1 MGLARLLHVAGVLAL
16 AGLLAACAALGQ
28 KPLAPPAPVMPA
40 VDIPSGGFFTVNGTL
55 TEVLSDAQLAGL
67 ASGARYI
74 LVGEGHAS
82 ACDHMVQARVLRAL
96 ASAGRRPAVGLEMV
110 SVEREP
116 LLERF
121 NRGEIP
127 LDDLEKALDW
137 RAFWG
142 FPLDLYGPV
151 FEVALELRLPMA
163 ALNLP
168 KDVTRA
174 LSTKGVQGLTP
185 QEAAWMPYQ
194 LIPPPAGQRAS
205 LEEEFNR
212 HRHFRMDKVHG
223 GDKAKGDDKPNG
235 DDKANADKPNGEGKS
250 GDDDKP
256 NGKDPALERFLAV
269 QSAWDSK
276 MAEAAVEAW
285 DKYERPLVILVG
297 SGHVEHGWGIPSRL
311 RGLDPGAGILTI
323 APWRGG
329 EPVDP
334 LAADAFFHCHETHE
348 SRLGF
353 TLESLQ
359 EGALV
364 MAVIPGSKAEAAGF
378 LKGDLMVE
386 VGGQAVTG
394 LWAMHKAAA
403 MARAKGQPLEFV
415 ILREGGRL
423 TLSIPLAELDSA
435 GPAGKE

>member
-1 MGLARLLHVAGVLAL
+1 MGLARLLHVVGVLAL
-16 AGLLAACAALGQ
+16 AGLLSACATFGQ
-28 KPLAPPAPVMPA
+28 KPKVPPAPVMPA

-110 SVEREP
+110 SVDREP
-116 LLERF
+116 VLERF

-151 FEVALELRLPMA
+151 FEVAVELGLPLA

-168 KDVTRA
+168 QNVTRA
-174 LSTKGVQGLTP
+174 LSAKGVEGLTP

-205 LEEEFNR
+205 LEEEFSR
-212 HRHFRMDKVHG
+212 HRHFRMDKAKGEDKVH
-223 GDKAKGDDKPNG
+223 GDDKTGGDRPNG
-235 DDKANADKPNGEGKS
+235 GDKPNGEGKAN
-250 GDDDKP
+250 GDDKA
-256 NGKDPALERFLAV
+256 GGRDPALERFLAV

-276 MAEAAVEAW
+276 MAEAAVETW
-285 DKYERPLVILVG
+285 DKYDRPVVILVG
-297 SGHVEHGWGIPSRL
+297 SGHVEFGWGIPFRL

-329 EPVDP
+329 EPVEP
-334 LAADAFFHCHETHE
+334 LAADVFFHCHETHE

-364 MAVIPGSKAEAAGF
+364 VAVTPGSKAEAAGF

-403 MARAKGQPLEFV
+403 QARAKGQPLDFV
-415 ILREGGRL
+415 ILRDGGRQ
-423 TLSIPLAELDSA
+423 TLSIPLADLDSA
-435 GPAGKE
+435 GPAGKD

>member
-28 KPLAPPAPVMPA
+28 KPKAPPAPVMP
-40 VDIPSGGFFTVNGTL
+40 VIDIPSGGFFTVNGTL

-74 LVGEGHAS
+74 LVGEGHSS

-96 ASAGRRPAVGLEMV
+96 AAAGRRPAVGLEMV
-110 SVEREP
+110 PVDREP
-116 LLERF
+116 VLERF

-142 FPLDLYGPV
+142 FPLDLYAPV
-151 FEVALELRLPMA
+151 FETALELGLPLA

-168 KDVTRA
+168 KDVTRS
-174 LSTKGVQGLTP
+174 LSAKGVEGLTP

-194 LIPPPAGQRAS
+194 LIPPLPGQRAS
-205 LEEEFNR
+205 LQQEFNR
-212 HRHFRMDKVHG
+212 HRHFRMK
-223 GDKAKGDDKPNG
+223 
-235 DDKANADKPNGEGKS
+235 KPNGE
-250 GDDDKP
+250 DKP
-256 NGKDPALERFLAV
+256 DGETQPGQTEQPEQAEQSGKADPALERFLAV

-285 DKYERPLVILVG
+285 DKYARPVVILVG
-297 SGHVEHGWGIPSRL
+297 SGHVEFGWGIPFRL
-311 RGLDPGAGILTI
+311 RGLDPGAGILII

-329 EPVDP
+329 EPVEP

-364 MAVIPGSKAEAAGF
+364 MAVVPGSKAEAAGF

-403 MARAKGQPLEFV
+403 QARAKGQPLDFV
-415 ILREGGRL
+415 ILRDGGRM
-423 TLSIPLAELDSA
+423 TLSIPLADLDSA
-435 GPAGKE
+435 GPAD